1 MNKFIAFILF
11 TLLISCSDSSVMQPF
26 DKSQKPAEV
35 NIKGYSKPDVIQL
48 RLNGTPISIDGNTSY
63 TNKIETRLDFVLD
76 EGETDRLGIYNNE
89 TGTEIAHY
97 NITYDNISDY
107 KTLNF
112 FNLPGIFLQA
122 SAVKPQINLG
132 KVGFEFIFPNLGEY
146 SGSSLSNVKGVLK
159 RENGAV
165 LAEFDNIGK
174 KNFTEVKIYNFFSNT
189 APVYL
194 ELYKPDSSVPYT
206 GTEIIKV
213 KIKQDMGA
221 NLIVLQEKMENG
233 ALTVKGEIDVADY
246 L

>member
-1 MNKFIAFILF
+1 
-11 TLLISCSDSSVMQPF
+11 MQPF

-35 NIKGYSKPDVIQL
+35 TIKGYSKPDVIQL
-48 RLNGTPISIDGNTSY
+48 RLNGTPVSIDGNTSY

-76 EGETDRLGIYNNE
+76 EGETNKLGIYNNE
-89 TGTEIAHY
+89 TGAEIARY
-97 NITYDNISDY
+97 NITYDNVSDY

-159 RENGAV
+159 RENGTV
-165 LAEFDNIGK
+165 LAEFADIGK
-174 KNFTEVKIYNFFSNT
+174 KNFTEVKIYNFFSNI

-221 NLIVLQEKMENG
+221 NLIILQEKMENG
-233 ALTVKGEIDVADY
+233 AFTVKGEIDVVDY

>member
-1 MNKFIAFILF
+1 MNKFIALLFFILCA
-11 TLLISCSDSSVMQPF
+11 SCSDNNVMQPF

-35 NIKGYSKPDVIQL
+35 NIKGYSNPDVIQL
-48 RLNGTPISIDGNTSY
+48 RLNGTPVSINGSTSY
-63 TNKIETRLDFVLD
+63 TNKIETKLEFVLD

-89 TGTEIAHY
+89 TGLEVAHY
-97 NITYDNISDY
+97 NITYDNINNN

-122 SAVKPQINLG
+122 SAVKPQVNLG
-132 KVGFEFIFPNLGEY
+132 KVGFELIFPNLGEY
-146 SGSSLSNVKGVLK
+146 SGTSLTNVKGILK

-165 LAEFDNIGK
+165 LAEFETIGK
-174 KNFTEVKIYNFFSNT
+174 DSFTAVKIYSFFSNT

-194 ELYKPDSSVPYT
+194 ELYQPGTSVPYT
-206 GTEIIKV
+206 GSEIIKV

-221 NLIVLQEKMENG
+221 NLIVLQEKIENG
-233 ALTVKGEIDVADY
+233 VLTVKGDIDVADY

>member
-1 MNKFIAFILF
+1 MNKFIALVFF

-35 NIKGYSKPDVIQL
+35 TIKGYSKPDVIQL
-48 RLNGTPISIDGNTSY
+48 RLNGTPVSIDGNTSY

-76 EGETDRLGIYNNE
+76 EGETNRLGIYNNE
-89 TGTEIAHY
+89 TGAEIARY
-97 NITYDNISDY
+97 NITYDNVSDY

-165 LAEFDNIGK
+165 LAEFADIGK

-221 NLIVLQEKMENG
+221 NLIILQEKMENG